1 MRNLTKTLS
10 TLKTFVQSELLSIV
24 SISILKLGWYPR
36 IFDRFLSVNDF
47 DVPASGY
54 SNVSD
59 VELRVNYYL
68 DCLSKVSDSDN
79 INLIREVNADLSWG
93 DPSNLPR
100 IAFLTSGPSTTLTNT
115 VMNNILESYDS
126 SLTITIN
133 QGDLDVSNSKLSSID
148 QCEKLIVDFKPNVIF
163 FELHT
168 PLNSVAEN
176 TIFSREFVEEIK
188 ERTGA
193 KVFILCFDIWREFD
207 VKYIEYW
214 QGISDQYLHF
224 DEISAR
230 SLVDRF
236 PMQSWLYPALNHTT
250 FVPAAL
256 KTGIFFQGSIR
267 EFDRRRWLVYAANLS
282 RKYEIKTNFRTF
294 PHHNSRNVPPE
305 KNYVE
310 SMNQAKYCLGLGQKA
325 KSFWLVTF
333 RSIEAISAGT
343 ILFQQTGPSEDPLSF
358 FYKPFH
364 HYLPFSSK
372 LDLEAILF
380 ISRFHSFEIEKI
392 RSRSLQY
399 HEAVYGDAIL
409 WRRLIDLT
417 VKEENE

>member
-1 MRNLTKTLS
+1 MRKLTKTLS
-10 TLKTFVQSELLSIV
+10 TFKTFVQSELLSIV
-24 SISILKLGWYPR
+24 SISIHRLGWYPPF
-36 IFDRFLSVNDF
+36 FDRFLSVSDF
-47 DVPASGY
+47 KVPAGGY

-59 VELRVNYYL
+59 LELRVSYYL

-79 INLIREVNADLSWG
+79 IDLIEEVNAGLSLG
-93 DPSNLPR
+93 APSELPR

-115 VMNNILESYDS
+115 VMRNIRESYNS
-126 SLTITIN
+126 TFTIN
-133 QGDLDVSNSKLSSID
+133 INQEDLDFANSELSSID
-148 QCEKLIVDFKPNVIF
+148 LCEKLIVDFTPNVIF

-176 TIFSREFVEEIK
+176 TIFSRKFVQEIK

-207 VKYIEYW
+207 VRYIEYW
-214 QGISDQYLHF
+214 HGISDQYLHF
-224 DEISAR
+224 DEISAS

-236 PMQSWLYPALNHTT
+236 PMQTWLYPALNHTT
-250 FVPAAL
+250 FVPGAL
-256 KTGIFFQGSIR
+256 KSGIFFQGSIR
-267 EFDRRRWLVYAANLS
+267 EFDRRRWLVFAAKLS
-282 RKYEIKTNFRTF
+282 RKYEITSKFRTF

-305 KNYVE
+305 ENYIK

-325 KSFWLVTF
+325 KNFWLVTF

-358 FYKPFH
+358 FYKPFL

-380 ISRFHSFEIEKI
+380 ICRFHSVEIDKI
-392 RSRSLQY
+392 QSRSFQY
-399 HEAVYGDAIL
+399 HQAVYGDAIL
-409 WRRLIDLT
+409 WKRLISLT
-417 VKEENE
+417 LQQEE